1 MMKQAAELK
10 KMVGEEAAGYI
21 KDGMKVGLGSGS
33 TMYYLMKELG
43 ERVKQ
48 GLQVTGIPTSNKTAE
63 WAREFGVPLTNFTEV
78 QELDLAIDG
87 ADEVD
92 ADLHLI
98 KGGGGALL
106 REKIVADA
114 AKELLIIVDESKI
127 VQHLGAF
134 PLPVE
139 VVPFGWEVTAAKV
152 TGLGCELKRR
162 EVDGQAYKTDNGNYI
177 LDCDFK
183 EIQNPEKLQQDLI
196 SLVGVVETGL
206 FINMTT
212 KVLVGKE
219 EKVEVING

>member
-1 MMKQAAELK
+1 MDEAAQLK
-10 KMVGEEAAGYI
+10 KMVGEEAASYI
-21 KDGMKVGLGSGS
+21 KDGMKVGLGSGT
-33 TMYYLMKELG
+33 TMYYLVKELG

-63 WAREFGVPLTNFTEV
+63 WAKEFGVPLTDFTEV

-92 ADLHLI
+92 ANLQLI

-114 AKELLIIVDESKI
+114 AKELLIIVDGSKI
-127 VQHLGAF
+127 VQYLGAF

-152 TGLGCELKRR
+152 EKLGCELKRR
-162 EVDGQAYKTDNGNYI
+162 EVDGVVYKTDNGNFI

-183 EIQNPEKLQQDLI
+183 EIHDPQKLQQELI

-206 FINMTT
+206 FINMTNR
-212 KVLVGKE
+212 VLVGKK
-219 EKVEVING
+219 EKVELVQG

>member
-1 MMKQAAELK
+1 MDEAAQLK
-10 KMVGEEAAGYI
+10 KMVGEEAASYI
-21 KDGMKVGLGSGS
+21 KDGMKVGLGSGT
-33 TMYYLMKELG
+33 TMYYLVKELG

-63 WAREFGVPLTNFTEV
+63 WAKEFGVPLTNFTEV

-92 ADLHLI
+92 ANLQLI

-114 AKELLIIVDESKI
+114 AKELLIIVDGSKI
-127 VQHLGAF
+127 VQYLGAF

-152 TGLGCELKRR
+152 EKLGCEWKRR
-162 EVDGQAYKTDNGNYI
+162 EVDGVVYKTDNGNFI

-183 EIQNPEKLQQDLI
+183 EIHDPQKLQQELI

-206 FINMTT
+206 FINMTN

-219 EKVEVING
+219 EKVELVQG